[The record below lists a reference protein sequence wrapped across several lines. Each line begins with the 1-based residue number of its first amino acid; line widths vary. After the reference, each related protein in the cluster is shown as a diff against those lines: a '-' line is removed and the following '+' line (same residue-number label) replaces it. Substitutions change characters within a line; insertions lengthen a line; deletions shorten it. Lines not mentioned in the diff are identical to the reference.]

1 MDSSSPDSASAVDT
15 AQAAHETGRALR
27 NAAKLAM
34 SLIGTVIIGIGG
46 RALMQRHLGPEA
58 FGSLNYADA
67 VAGAFFVVLSLGIEM
82 YIYKEVAVRPEH
94 ANDFVGTVILLRA
107 GLTVLLV
114 AAMTAWL
121 ISRDR
126 PVEVVWVAI
135 VFGAAQ
141 LCTNFNNTFTAILHA
156 CGKVDGIAVVNFVA
170 RVLWGATLVAAAW
183 LNAPLVFFALAL
195 VASELW
201 KALWAYRLSRKH
213 AGFVF
218 KVDFAKTKKVL
229 KDATPFFMNAIAL
242 AGIGKLDVMV
252 LGDLTNDTEVG
263 WYGSAWSMA
272 TITMLMTPIVGWV
285 ITPMLSRAATRSQA
299 ELSLIMRRGLEACLA
314 VSIPL
319 SLGIFVGADLWIHI
333 LGGDKYLPATTA
345 LRVLSVTFG
354 LTYVNIFASL
364 CLTAM
369 NRGWDVTVTS
379 LLTLVLSPVLNWIF
393 IPIGMNAIG
402 PSGGATAS
410 ATAVVVNELIVV
422 SMMMAR
428 IGKLAID
435 GRLLAAFFKTL
446 LVCGGVIVADRLM
459 TGLFA
464 PLRVVLDGLLYMVGV
479 LLVRAVRIEEVKA
492 VLKLARGKGES
503 APVPA

>member
-1 MDSSSPDSASAVDT
+1 
-15 AQAAHETGRALR
+15 
-27 NAAKLAM
+27 
-34 SLIGTVIIGIGG
+34 
-46 RALMQRHLGPEA
+46 
-58 FGSLNYADA
+58 
-67 VAGAFFVVLSLGIEM
+67 M

-94 ANDFVGTVILLRA
+94 ANDFVGTVIALRA

-114 AAMTAWL
+114 SAMTAWL

-126 PVEVVWVAI
+126 PMEVVWVAV

-170 RVLWGATLVAAAW
+170 RVLWGVTLILAAL

-201 KALWAYRLSRKH
+201 KALWAYRLAKKH

-218 KVDFAKTKKVL
+218 KIDTAKTKQVL
-229 KDATPFFMNAIAL
+229 KASAPFFMNAIAL

-252 LGDLTNDTEVG
+252 LGELTNDTEVG

-285 ITPMLSRAATRSQA
+285 ITPMLARAATRSQT

-333 LGGDKYLPATTA
+333 LGGDKFLPATLA
-345 LRVLSVTFG
+345 LQVLSVTFG

-369 NRGWDVTVTS
+369 NRGWSVTITS
-379 LLTLVLSPVLNWIF
+379 LLTLVLSPVLNLIF
-393 IPIGMNAIG
+393 IPIGMRVIG

-422 SMMMAR
+422 TLMMAR
-428 IGKLAID
+428 IGGLAID
-435 GRLLAAFFKTL
+435 KRLLVALGKTVL
-446 LVCGGVIVADRLM
+446 ACAGVIFVDRLM
-459 TGLFA
+459 GTWLA
-464 PLRVVLDGLLYMVGV
+464 PVRVVLDGILYVA
-479 LLVRAVRIEEVKA
+479 LVFLFRAVRIDEVKA
-492 VLKLARGKGES
+492 VLKLARSKGES
-503 APVPA
+503 APAPA